1 MSNDAFT
8 QPSEGELEILQILWK
23 IEPATVRQI
32 HEALSATKAVGYTT
46 TLKQIQRMLDDKKN
60 LLSRE
65 EREGIHYYRSLVPQQ
80 QARQNL
86 VDKLAQQL
94 FDGSGTQLAIQ
105 ALGSGK
111 VSQTELA
118 ELEKLLQ
125 NLKDQQSH
133 E

>member
-1 MSNDAFT
+1 MSNET
-8 QPSEGELEILQILWK
+8 NNQPSEGELEILQILWK
-23 IEPATVRQI
+23 IEPATVRQV
-32 HEALSATKAVGYTT
+32 HELLSANKGVGYTT
-46 TLKQIQRMLDDKKN
+46 TLTQIQRMLKKG
-60 LLSRE
+60 LLSRIDQ
-65 EREGIHYYRSLVPQQ
+65 EGGHFYSCTLPQQ

-94 FDGSGTQLAIQ
+94 FEGSGTQLAIQ

-111 VSQTELA
+111 VSQEELA

>member
-1 MSNDAFT
+1 MPNESFT

-23 IEPATVRQI
+23 IEPATVRQV

-46 TLKQIQRMLDDKKN
+46 TLKQIQRMLEKN

-65 EREGIHYYRSLVPQQ
+65 EREGGHYYRSVVPQQ

-86 VDKLAQQL
+86 VGKLAQQL
-94 FDGSGTQLAIQ
+94 FEGSGTQLAIQ
-105 ALGSGK
+105 ALGTGK
-111 VSQTELA
+111 VNPEELA

-125 NLKDQQSH
+125 DLKNKPH

>member
-1 MSNDAFT
+1 MSNEIFP
-8 QPSEGELEILQILWK
+8 QPSEGELDILQVLWK
-23 IEPATVRQI
+23 IEPATVRQV
-32 HEALSATKAVGYTT
+32 HELLSASKPVGYTT
-46 TLKQIQRMLDDKKN
+46 TLKQMQRMLEKN
-60 LLSRE
+60 LLRRE
-65 EREGIHYYRSLVPQQ
+65 DREGGHHYRCTLPQQ

-94 FDGSGTQLAIQ
+94 FEGSGTQLAIQ

-111 VSQTELA
+111 VSTAELE

-125 NLKDQQSH
+125 ALKKNQSH

>member
-1 MSNDAFT
+1 MSKESFT

-23 IEPATVRQI
+23 IEPATVRQV

-46 TLKQIQRMLDDKKN
+46 TLKQIQRMLEKKPP

-65 EREGIHYYRSLVPQQ
+65 EREGGHYYRSNIPQQ
-80 QARQNL
+80 ETRQNL
-86 VDKLAQQL
+86 VGKLAQQL
-94 FDGSGTQLAIQ
+94 FEGSGTQLAIQ
-105 ALGSGK
+105 ALGTGK
-111 VSQTELA
+111 VNPEELA

-125 NLKDQQSH
+125 DLKNKSH

>member
-1 MSNDAFT
+1 MSNEANN

-23 IEPATVRQI
+23 IEPATVRQV
-32 HEALSATKAVGYTT
+32 HELLSANKGVGYTT
-46 TLKQIQRMLDDKKN
+46 TLTQMQRMLKKG
-60 LLSRE
+60 LLNRIDQ
-65 EREGIHYYRSLVPQQ
+65 EGGHFYSCTLPQQ
-80 QARQNL
+80 QARQTL

-94 FDGSGTQLAIQ
+94 FEGSGTQLAIQ

-111 VSQTELA
+111 VSQAELA

>member
-1 MSNDAFT
+1 MSNESFT

-23 IEPATVRQI
+23 IEPATVRQV

-46 TLKQIQRMLDDKKN
+46 TLKQIQRMLEKN

-65 EREGIHYYRSLVPQQ
+65 EREGGHYYRSVVPQQ

-86 VDKLAQQL
+86 VGKLAQQL
-94 FDGSGTQLAIQ
+94 FEGSGTQLAIQ
-105 ALGSGK
+105 ALGTGK
-111 VSQTELA
+111 VNPEELA

-125 NLKDQQSH
+125 DLKNKPH

>member
-1 MSNDAFT
+1 MSNEVFP
-8 QPSEGELEILQILWK
+8 QPSEGELDILQVLWK
-23 IEPATVRQI
+23 IEPATVRQV
-32 HEALSATKAVGYTT
+32 HELLSASKPVGYTT
-46 TLKQIQRMLDDKKN
+46 TLKQMQRMLEKN

-65 EREGIHYYRSLVPQQ
+65 DREGGHHYRCALPQQ

-94 FDGSGTQLAIQ
+94 FEGSGTQLAIQ

-111 VSQTELA
+111 VSNAELI

-125 NLKDQQSH
+125 ALKKNQSH

>member
-1 MSNDAFT
+1 MSNEAFI

-23 IEPATVRQI
+23 IEPASVRQV
-32 HEALSATKAVGYTT
+32 HELLSVNKAVGYTT
-46 TLKQIQRMLDDKKN
+46 TLKQIQRMLEKG
-60 LLSRE
+60 LLSRVDQ
-65 EREGIHYYRSLVPQQ
+65 EGGHFYRCTLPQQ

-94 FDGSGTQLAIQ
+94 FEGSGTQLAIQ

-111 VSQTELA
+111 ASQVELA

>member
-1 MSNDAFT
+1 MSSETNN

-23 IEPATVRQI
+23 IEPATVRQV
-32 HEALSATKAVGYTT
+32 HELLSANKGVGYTT
-46 TLKQIQRMLDDKKN
+46 TLTQIQRMLKKG
-60 LLSRE
+60 LLSRIDQ
-65 EREGIHYYRSLVPQQ
+65 EGGHFYSCTLPQQ

-94 FDGSGTQLAIQ
+94 FEGSGTQLAIQ

-111 VSQTELA
+111 VSQAELA
-118 ELEKLLQ
+118 ELEKLLK
-125 NLKDQQSH
+125 NIKDQQSH

>member
-1 MSNDAFT
+1 MSKESFT

-23 IEPATVRQI
+23 IEPATVRQV
-32 HEALSATKAVGYTT
+32 HEALSANKAVGYTT
-46 TLKQIQRMLDDKKN
+46 TLKQIQRMLEKE

-65 EREGIHYYRSLVPQQ
+65 EREGGHFYSSNVPQQ
-80 QARQNL
+80 QTRQNL

-94 FDGSGTQLAIQ
+94 FEGSGTQLAIQ
-105 ALGSGK
+105 ALGTGK
-111 VSQTELA
+111 VNPKELA

-125 NLKDQQSH
+125 DLKNQNH

>member
-1 MSNDAFT
+1 MSNESFT

-46 TLKQIQRMLDDKKN
+46 TLKQIQRMQEKK
-60 LLSRE
+60 LLGRE
-65 EREGIHYYRSLVPQQ
+65 EREGGHYYRSVVLQQ
-80 QARQNL
+80 QTRQNL
-86 VDKLAQQL
+86 VGKLAQQL
-94 FDGSGTQLAIQ
+94 FEGSGTQLAIQ
-105 ALGSGK
+105 ALGTGK
-111 VSQTELA
+111 VNPEELA

-125 NLKDQQSH
+125 DLKNQQSH

>member
-1 MSNDAFT
+1 MSKEPFP

-23 IEPATVRQI
+23 IEPATVRQVN
-32 HEALSATKAVGYTT
+32 ELLSANKTVGYTT
-46 TLKQIQRMLDDKKN
+46 TLKQMQRMLEKK
-60 LLSRE
+60 LLSRTDQ
-65 EREGIHYYRSLVPQQ
+65 EGGHFYRCTLPQQ
-80 QARQNL
+80 ETRQNL
-86 VDKLAQQL
+86 VGKLAQQL
-94 FDGSGTQLAIQ
+94 FEGSGTQLAIQ